1 MLQVMEILYWCNQE
15 HITKISI
22 ITVTVRT
29 LQSVRCSLTTQDTS
43 YISQTVIDGDSS
55 GSVVTFENEEDS
67 NSVLNGFTLK
77 NGSGTYADPDSNGYY
92 DYIGG
97 GIYCVNSS
105 PSLENVT
112 IKGNS
117 AHKGGGIYC
126 YNSSPSLKNVTI
138 TGNCASDGGGIYCYE
153 SSPSLENVNIKGNS
167 ATGLFCFWWW
177 DLLLFCLQSE
187 FR

>member
-1 MLQVMEILYWCNQE
+1 VQPGTYYENINYNGNG
-15 HITKISI
+15 KN
-22 ITVTVRT
+22 ITVGS
-29 LQSVRCSLTTQDTS
+29 LFLTTQDTS

-126 YNSSPSLKNVTI
+126 YNSSPSLKM
-138 TGNCASDGGGIYCYE
+138 
-153 SSPSLENVNIKGNS
+153 
-167 ATGLFCFWWW
+167 
-177 DLLLFCLQSE
+177 LL
-187 FR
+187 